1 MSEKMKKLQNALED
15 RMGTMNAMTSKLSIA
30 EADLALSEQKC
41 LDLQHTLQ
49 KLQFDRDNDLKTLSS
64 KSKREKDVNYLFFLN
79 RDAILKLD

>member
-49 KLQFDRDNDLKTLSS
+49 KLQFDKENDLKTLSS
-64 KSKREKDVNYLFFLN
+64 KSKREKEVYLIVKKKRIQNYL
-79 RDAILKLD
+79 